1 MSKKNVSRAK
11 AAAAGT
17 KNDPNRTV
25 RAADSA
31 AGDARAGKASGKHIK
46 IVHSEWAPAAN
57 SAREQRTAQFFAV
70 VEVLLVLVPV
80 LLVAS
85 FVMMKGSLT
94 AENLQAYFSEDPA
107 FMVSFLTACVQPFA
121 AYLLRLVHRKY
132 LEGDMGYAVGN
143 LIALLCAEMFLQ
155 NLVGVVGM
163 VVLLWRIWKNAAS
176 HMGDWVHE
184 RRFGGVVF
192 DISGGLVVLVFALI
206 CAFAGMRLAA

>member
-1 MSKKNVSRAK
+1 MSKKNASRAK

-17 KNDPNRTV
+17 KSDPNRTV
-25 RAADSA
+25 RD
-31 AGDARAGKASGKHIK
+31 AGGASRDTHVAKASGKRAK
-46 IVHSEWAPAAN
+46 IVHSAWAPAAN
-57 SAREQRTAQFFAV
+57 SAREQRTAQFFGV

-94 AENLQAYFSEDPA
+94 AESLQSYFSEDPA
-107 FMVSFLTACVQPFA
+107 FLVSFLAACVQPFA

-132 LEGDMGYAVGN
+132 LEGDMGYAAGN
-143 LIALLCAEMFLQ
+143 LIALLCAEILLQ

-163 VVLLWRIWKNAAS
+163 VVLLWRVWKNAAP

-184 RRFGGVVF
+184 RRFGGVLF
-192 DISGGLVVLVFALI
+192 DISGALVVLAFALI

>member
-1 MSKKNVSRAK
+1 MSKKNASRAK

-17 KNDPNRTV
+17 KSDPNRTV
-25 RAADSA
+25 RD
-31 AGDARAGKASGKHIK
+31 AGGASRDTHVAKTSGKRAK
-46 IVHSEWAPAAN
+46 IVHSAWAPAAN
-57 SAREQRTAQFFAV
+57 SAREQRTAQFFGV

-94 AENLQAYFSEDPA
+94 AESLQSYFSEDPA
-107 FMVSFLTACVQPFA
+107 FLVSFLAACVQPFA

-132 LEGDMGYAVGN
+132 LEGDMGYAAGN
-143 LIALLCAEMFLQ
+143 LIALLCAEMLLQ

-163 VVLLWRIWKNAAS
+163 VVLLWRVWKNAAP

-184 RRFGGVVF
+184 RRFGGVLF
-192 DISGGLVVLVFALI
+192 DISGALVVLAFALI

>member
-17 KNDPNRTV
+17 KSDPNRTV
-25 RAADSA
+25 REGS
-31 AGDARAGKASGKHIK
+31 GKGSGARAVKASSAGKK
-46 IVHSEWAPAAN
+46 VVHAEWAPAAN
-57 SAREQRTAQFFAV
+57 SAREQRTAQFFTV

-80 LLVAS
+80 LLVVS
-85 FVMMKGSLT
+85 FVMMKGALT
-94 AENLQAYFSEDPA
+94 AENLQSYFSEDPG
-107 FMVSFLTACVQPFA
+107 FMVSFLSACVQPFA

-132 LEGDMGYAVGN
+132 LEGDMGYAAGN

-163 VVLLWRIWKNAAS
+163 VILLWRVWKNASS

-184 RRFGGVVF
+184 RRLGGVVF
-192 DISGGLVVLVFALI
+192 DISGGLVVLAFALV